1 MDLLRQLRQETLFA
15 RQRVYRAGEPTPL
28 ELIELDGLVRQG
40 SPRGGQVWVKRE
52 DLSAIK
58 AYKWRGAY
66 NRMAL
71 LTKEESEKPV
81 LAASAGN
88 HAQGV
93 ALSARILGIRAKV
106 YMPVTTP
113 AVKRAAVLRH
123 GGDAVEIVLEG
134 DSYDDALAAAL
145 AEAKATGGVYIH
157 AYDDLHVMAG
167 QATLAD
173 EVVMSG
179 EGPFD
184 VAYLQ
189 IGGGGMA
196 GGVANWLKTFYPDI
210 RIVGVESAGQ
220 ASMKTAVAAGK
231 PVRLDSLDLFC
242 DGTAVRKAGETPFAI
257 CKEVIDDFVT
267 VSNEEVS
274 DAIRLYW
281 EHHRCLQEPSGAMGL
296 AGLIKDRQTNP
307 LHRALVVAT
316 GANLDFGQLARIAD
330 AAGIGG
336 GQRRHLR
343 IEIPERPGAMLALL
357 ETGLGSLNI
366 IDFQYGKTHADEAWP
381 VFGLSCSE
389 PEHAALVERLKAGG
403 YTFTEVDDS
412 VEVRYRAI
420 ACEARLLTHPL
431 FLELEFYERPGAL
444 HAFLENTIK
453 GSANFCYFN
462 YRYSGERVGHALI
475 GLEFDSA
482 DKRAAFVKAL
492 PTSGQGFRQCRPL
505 SNGEMQRLVG

>member
-15 RQRVYRAGEPTPL
+15 RQRVYRAGAPTPL
-28 ELIELDGLVRQG
+28 ELIELDG
-40 SPRGGQVWVKRE
+40 PGQVFVKRE
-52 DLSAIK
+52 DLCPIK
-58 AYKWRGAY
+58 AYKWRGAF

-71 LTKEESEKPV
+71 LTPEEAAKPV

-93 ALSARILGIRAKV
+93 ALAARLLGLKAQV
-106 YMPVTTP
+106 FMPVTTP
-113 AVKRAAVLRH
+113 AVKRNAVQRH
-123 GGDAVEIVLEG
+123 GGEAVEIVLHG
-134 DSYDDALAAAL
+134 DSYDDAYSAAM
-145 AEAKATGGVYIH
+145 EQAKATGGIYIH
-157 AYDDLHVMAG
+157 AYDDLQVMAG

-173 EVVMSG
+173 EAVMSG

-210 RIVGVESAGQ
+210 RVVGVEGVGQ
-220 ASMKTAVAAGK
+220 ASMQVALKAGQ
-231 PVRLDSLDLFC
+231 PVGLDALDIFC
-242 DGTAVRKAGETPFAI
+242 DGTAVRKAGATTFQVCREVLD
-257 CKEVIDDFVT
+257 EVITVT
-267 VSNEEVS
+267 NEEVS

-281 EHHRCLQEPSGAMGL
+281 ERLRCLQEPSGAMGL
-296 AGLIKDRQTNP
+296 AGLLKDRAQHP
-307 LHRALVVAT
+307 FERALVVAT

-336 GQRRHLR
+336 GHRRHLR

-366 IDFQYGKTHADEAWP
+366 IDFQYGKRHPDQAWP

-389 PEHAALVERLKAGG
+389 PEHAALVERLHANG
-403 YTFTEVDDS
+403 YAFTEVDNS

-431 FLELEFYERPGAL
+431 LLELEFYERPGAM
-444 HAFLENTIK
+444 HAFLDGTVR
-453 GSANFCYFN
+453 GRGNFCYFN
-462 YRYSGERVGHALI
+462 YRYSGERVGRALI
-475 GLEFDSA
+475 GMEFDSA
-482 DKRAAFVKAL
+482 EARAGFADTL
-492 PTSGQGFRQCRPL
+492 PASGKGYRRCRVL
-505 SNGEMQRLVG
+505 DETEMNQLFG

>member
-15 RQRVYRAGEPTPL
+15 RQRVYRAGQPTPL
-28 ELIELDGLVRQG
+28 EQIELDGEGRIF
-40 SPRGGQVWVKRE
+40 VKRE
-52 DLSAIK
+52 DLCAIK
-58 AYKWRGAY
+58 AYKWRGAF

-71 LTKEESEKPV
+71 LSPQEADKPV

-93 ALSARILGIRAKV
+93 ALAARLLGLKAQV
-106 YMPVTTP
+106 FMPVTTP
-113 AVKRAAVLRH
+113 AVKRNAVLRH
-123 GGDAVEIVLEG
+123 GGDAVEIVLHG
-134 DSYDDALAAAL
+134 DGYDDAYAAAL
-145 AEAKATGGVYIH
+145 QRAKDTGGVYIH
-157 AYDDLHVMAG
+157 AYDDLQVMAG

-196 GGVANWLKTFYPDI
+196 AGVANWLKTYYPGI
-210 RIVGVESAGQ
+210 RVVGVEGVGQ
-220 ASMKTAVAAGK
+220 ASMKAALEAGQ
-231 PVRLDSLDLFC
+231 PVGLDTLDIFC
-242 DGTAVRKAGETPFAI
+242 DGTAVRKAGSTTFAV
-257 CKEVIDDFVT
+257 CREVLDEVITVT
-267 VSNEEVS
+267 NEEVS

-281 EHHRCLQEPSGAMGL
+281 ENLRCLQEPSGAMGL
-296 AGLIKDRQTNP
+296 AGLLKDRAAHP
-307 LHRALVVAT
+307 FGRALVVAT

-336 GQRRHLR
+336 GHRRHLR

-357 ETGLGSLNI
+357 ETGLGALNI
-366 IDFQYGKTHADEAWP
+366 IDFQYGKRDRELAWP

-389 PEHAALVERLKAGG
+389 PEHAALVERLRASG
-403 YTFTEVDDS
+403 YRFTEVDNS

-431 FLELEFYERPGAL
+431 FLELEFYERPGAM
-444 HAFLENTIK
+444 HAFLDGTVR
-453 GSANFCYFN
+453 GRGNFCYFN
-462 YRYSGERVGHALI
+462 YRYSGERVGRALI
-475 GLEFDSA
+475 GLEFETAED
-482 DKRAAFVKAL
+482 RAQFAVSL
-492 PTSGQGFRQCRPL
+492 PPSGKGYRLCRTL
-505 SNGEMQRLVG
+505 DEQEMNRLFG